1 MLPGEQSSVVVKDYQ
16 QIEWLKQ
23 NIDFSDHIGIP
34 FWFRGNMN
42 VFGNRVRIVKSYFN
56 PNGTFARLWVVPDGI
71 FRIHEYYKYKSNA
84 LPDAH
89 IHMLKQLEAPVK
101 DHSINLLFE
110 EYCNAV
116 SLMDFKHVSLLDLIL
131 ELALGTEA
139 SLAIISLE
147 NQWQREDLM
156 KRVLTFKLRIK
167 EQSKTFISN

>member
-1 MLPGEQSSVVVKDYQ
+1 MLPGEPSSVVVKDYQ
-16 QIEWLKQ
+16 QIEWLKE
-23 NIDFSDHIGIP
+23 NIDCNDYIGIP

-42 VFGNRVRIVKSYFN
+42 VFGNRVRVVKSYFN
-56 PNGTFARLWVVPDGI
+56 PNGTFARLWVVPNGI
-71 FRIHEYYKYKSNA
+71 FRIEEYHKYKSNS
-84 LPDAH
+84 LPA
-89 IHMLKQLEAPVK
+89 MLRQLEAPVK

-110 EYCNAV
+110 KYCNAV
-116 SLMDFKHVSLLDLIL
+116 SLVDFNLVSLLDLIL
-131 ELALGTEA
+131 ELALGTET